1 VPAFADIVTF
11 ALSSPFAFS
20 AIKMTVVASKPL
32 PASRASASAAPT
44 VPAAFRPAISKS
56 LLLRKVPRRCTIE
69 DIRAV
74 FEAFGAVRDV
84 YIPMNFSTG
93 RKETYAF
100 IEYESLKDSMKA
112 FDYLT
117 KNEMLLEGIIL
128 RIDYARNGR
137 RSVEQMADTPVV
149 TAAIPA
155 SNSTVIV

>member
-1 VPAFADIVTF
+1 
-11 ALSSPFAFS
+11 
-20 AIKMTVVASKPL
+20 M
-32 PASRASASAAPT
+32 
-44 VPAAFRPAISKS
+44 
-56 LLLRKVPRRCTIE
+56 
-69 DIRAV
+69 